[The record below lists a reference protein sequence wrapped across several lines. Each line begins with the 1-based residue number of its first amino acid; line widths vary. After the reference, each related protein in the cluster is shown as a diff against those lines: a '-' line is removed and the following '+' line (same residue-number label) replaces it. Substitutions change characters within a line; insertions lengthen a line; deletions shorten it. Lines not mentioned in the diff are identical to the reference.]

1 MSDKSNRFQ
10 LTPPLEPADR
20 SDRGARVLLAVLRA
34 VSSMLLFLGG
44 YLYLQGSV
52 SIWFVGTAFILTLG
66 TAIWFE
72 KSGFRFLPA
81 VVLFTAVVVLVRPA
95 FFLLFTAGVSNTVN
109 PGVDFLFF
117 FFDRNYYPLIL
128 PVAVVWVLYFAGS
141 RYSGFVRWESGIR
154 ACLLV
159 LLAWP
164 QGEYRLSLFP
174 NSGLL
179 FLSASGFVVLEV
191 TILLL
196 HRRIYSPGG
205 KSPAKTYVWF
215 ATLLIP
221 LLIVWLLFLLGR
233 YSEGA
238 VSEGGGLMRPTF
250 FRFDFSKFVR
260 LESEISMSDDLVMLF
275 RKAGPSDRL
284 LLRRYVLG
292 GYRPGSGFLY
302 EPRPG
307 DDSILMTVP
316 DGRRI
321 IDDPG
326 YQGREVVDQEYFLIN
341 FDPSSLVAINYPI
354 QVVPMRN
361 WDASS
366 FLRIYTVRSK
376 VGSFMPWELI
386 DAPPV
391 DLTSEDQRY
400 YTEYGEDEIIRRTAL
415 DLTEDLETQFEKVDS
430 IRAFLQDNYYYSLKP
445 GIAPDGN
452 QLHHFLYEGRRG
464 YCSYF
469 AFSMA
474 LMCRSIGI
482 PARVAVGFY
491 VDPNLEV
498 LNFYPV
504 RADMAHAWVE
514 VYFAEYGWIEFD
526 PTSNTLAP
534 GEEYEFGQLEVQEF
548 ATLIE
553 EIIDNQDDLEEEEAL
568 EERELDRREIRHL
581 FSRGFSFLSRFWFVV
596 LPGLYLCGVM
606 LVKGY
611 HPLLALL
618 FRDGRRRVKHTYTAS
633 LQTLAGVGWSRGR
646 DESYLEFARRLEE
659 TRGILL
665 VEWTRSYLEAAFAP
679 AFSDHRYEAARQ
691 ALSAYRASFRKAV
704 PLWLRMLGFL
714 NPVGSLRRR

>member
-1 MSDKSNRFQ
+1 M
-10 LTPPLEPADR
+10 
-20 SDRGARVLLAVLRA
+20 LAVLRV
-34 VSSMLLFLGG
+34 VSSLLLFLGG
-44 YLYLQGSV
+44 YLYLKGSL
-52 SIWFVGTAFILTLG
+52 SIWFVGAAFAVTIG
-66 TAIWFE
+66 TAVWFE
-72 KSGFRFLPA
+72 RSGFRFLPA
-81 VVLFTAVVVLVRPA
+81 VLFFAAAIALARPA
-95 FFLLFTAGVSNTVN
+95 FFLLFTAGVSQTVN

-117 FFDRNYYPLIL
+117 FFDRNFYPLIL
-128 PVAVVWVLYFAGS
+128 PMAVVWILYFAGS
-141 RYSGFVRWESGIR
+141 RFPAFIRWESGIR

-179 FLSASGFVVLEV
+179 FLAASGFVILEV

-205 KSPAKTYVWF
+205 KTPAKTYLWF

-250 FRFDFSKFVR
+250 FRFDFSKFVH

-307 DDSILMTVP
+307 DDSILTTVP

-326 YQGREVVDQEYFLIN
+326 YRGREAVDQEYFLIN
-341 FDPSSLVAINYPI
+341 FDPSSLVAMNYPVQI
-354 QVVPMRN
+354 IPMRN

-366 FLRIYTVRSK
+366 FLRIYKVQSK

-386 DAPPV
+386 DASPV
-391 DLTSEDQRY
+391 DLPADDLRY
-400 YTEYGEDEIIRRTAL
+400 YTEYGNDEIIRRTAL
-415 DLTEDLETQFEKVDS
+415 DLTEELETQFEKVDS

-452 QLHHFLYEGRRG
+452 QLHYFLYEGRKG

-514 VYFAEYGWIEFD
+514 VYFTEYGWIEFD

-534 GEEYEFGQLEVQEF
+534 GEDYEFGRLEVQEF
-548 ATLIE
+548 ANLIE
-553 EIIDNQDDLEEEEAL
+553 EIIDNQDALKEEEAL
-568 EERELDRREIRHL
+568 EELESAPREIRRF

-596 LPGLYLCGVM
+596 LPALYLCAIA

-611 HPLLALL
+611 HPLFALL
-618 FRDGRRRVKHTYTAS
+618 VRGRRGRVKHAYKAS
-633 LQTLAGVGWSRGR
+633 LQTLACLGWTRSR
-646 DESYLEFARRLEE
+646 DETYLEFAHRLERN
-659 TRGILL
+659 RGIEL
-665 VEWTRSYLEAAFAP
+665 VGWTNRYLEAVFAHM
-679 AFSDHRYEAARQ
+679 FSDRRYEMTRQDLAAH
-691 ALSAYRASFRKAV
+691 RASFNRVV
-704 PLWLRMLGFL
+704 PWWLRVLGFL